1 MKQYYSIGFDNAGCW
16 NGICGV
22 RGWDA
27 AKAQAAEVAEE
38 YGEMPEIRKVV
49 PERRFEQE
57 ARTFHNPYL

>member
-22 RGWDA
+22 RGW
-27 AKAQAAEVAEE
+27 EVAEE